1 MFSFESTVRF
11 SECDETSTLALVPL
25 INYLQDCSAF
35 HTESLGVGIAF
46 QRERGFAWA
55 ITSWRI
61 EISALPRLCD
71 RIRIETF
78 CYEMKRTHAMR
89 NYAMRTADGE
99 LLVAADA
106 KYVVFDRETGKLIGI
121 PESEHVYVEARP
133 RLEMGPLE
141 KKILASGDYTAC
153 DPIVIGPQHLDYN
166 DHVNNAQ
173 YVLMA
178 LDAASTLAEV
188 GTPRALDVQYRKMAV
203 LGDTVIPHV
212 NIGDEAVCIDLAAPD
227 GTSYAIVRLV
237 GASAA

>member
-11 SECDETSTLALVPL
+11 SECDETSTLAIVPL

-106 KYVVFDRETGKLIGI
+106 KYVVFDRETGKLIRI
-121 PESEHVYVEARP
+121 PDSELIYLEDRP

-141 KKILASGDYTAC
+141 KKILLPGAYTDC
-153 DPIVIGPQHLDYN
+153 DPISIGPQHLDYN

-178 LDAASTLAEV
+178 LDAASALAEI
-188 GTPRALDVQYRKMAV
+188 GTPRALDVQYRTMAF
-203 LGDTVIPHV
+203 LGDTVIPRV
-212 NIGDEAVCIDLAAPD
+212 DLGDGVVCIDLGAPD